1 MWRFLEVALNV
12 RALAQKLSGGSAGTL
27 AAHLLWSRDPMGAAF
42 GAREPAEIWRAPGA
56 RAPSQG
62 ADTLRVMTWN
72 VKFGGARLDFFFD
85 GHGERVRMSEAEVL
99 ANLEQI
105 GAMIRRVDPDVV
117 MLQEVDRGSDRVAG
131 VDQLAHLARASG
143 LGFAAY
149 ASQWR
154 SHWIPSDG
162 IGKVDSGNAILSRYP
177 LVLAERVALPLIP
190 DQSPVVQYFYL
201 KRCLLR
207 ARVAIP
213 GREGVW
219 ALCTHLSAFG
229 GGEVKRA
236 QLAAALEEC
245 ARIQAGGEGL
255 VFGADLNALP
265 PGAARWHGFEDVA
278 HGDDDFDAGD
288 FRGQE
293 DLLEPA
299 YAALHP
305 AISPEAYARDEAAHH
320 THSCTGRVFFNR
332 KIDYLWSDEPWVRGR
347 TLQGRGEGEVET
359 MALSDH
365 APIVAERGLR

>member
-1 MWRFLEVALNV
+1 MALNI
-12 RALAQKLSGGSAGTL
+12 RALARKLSGGAAGTL

-42 GAREPAEIWRAPGA
+42 EAREPAEVWRAPGA
-56 RAPSQG
+56 RAPSRG

-85 GHGERVRMSEAEVL
+85 GHGDRVRMSEAEVL
-99 ANLEQI
+99 ANLEQL
-105 GAMIRRVDPDVV
+105 GAMIQRVDPDVV

-154 SHWIPSDG
+154 ARWIPSDG
-162 IGKVDSGNAILSRYP
+162 IGMVDSGCAILSRYP

-190 DQSPVVQYFYL
+190 GQSPVVQYFYL

-213 GREGVW
+213 GKKGLW

-236 QLAAALEEC
+236 QLSAVLEEC
-245 ARIQAGGEGL
+245 ARLQASGEGL
-255 VFGADLNALP
+255 VLGADLNALP
-265 PGAARWHGFEDVA
+265 PGSSRWYGFEDVA
-278 HGDDDFDAGD
+278 HGNDDFDAGD

-293 DLLEPA
+293 GLVGPA
-299 YAALHP
+299 YEALHP
-305 AISPEAYARDEAAHH
+305 AISLEEYARDETSHY
-320 THSCTGRVFFNR
+320 THSCTGDVFFNR
-332 KIDYLWSDEPWVRGR
+332 KIDYLFSDVPWRTGR
-347 TLQGRGEGEVET
+347 TLQGRTDGEVET
-359 MALSDH
+359 MELSDH
-365 APIVAERGLR
+365 APVVAEREVW

>member
-1 MWRFLEVALNV
+1 M
-12 RALAQKLSGGSAGTL
+12 RALARRLSGGAAGTL

-42 GAREPAEIWRAPGA
+42 GAREPAEVWRAPGA
-56 RAPSQG
+56 RAPSAG

-85 GHGERVRMSEAEVL
+85 GHGDRVSMSEAEVL
-99 ANLEQI
+99 ANLEQLA
-105 GAMIRRVDPDVV
+105 AMIRRMRPDVV

-143 LGFAAY
+143 LGFAVY

-154 SHWIPSDG
+154 ARWVPSDG
-162 IGKVDSGNAILSRYP
+162 IGRVDSGCAILSRYP

-190 DQSPVVQYFYL
+190 GQPPVVQYFYL

-207 ARVAIP
+207 ARVAVP
-213 GREGVW
+213 GKRGVW

-236 QLAAALEEC
+236 QLAAVLDEC
-245 ARIQAGGEGL
+245 AGIKARGDGL
-255 VFGADLNALP
+255 VLGADLNALP
-265 PGAARWHGFEDVA
+265 PGSARWHGFEDVA
-278 HGDDDFDAGD
+278 VGDGDFDAGD

-293 DLLEPA
+293 DLVAPA
-299 YAALHP
+299 YAMLHP
-305 AISPEAYARDEAAHH
+305 LVSLEEYARDEAAYH

-332 KIDYLWSDEPWVRGR
+332 KIDYLFSDEPWLAGR

-365 APIVAERGLR
+365 APMVAERALT